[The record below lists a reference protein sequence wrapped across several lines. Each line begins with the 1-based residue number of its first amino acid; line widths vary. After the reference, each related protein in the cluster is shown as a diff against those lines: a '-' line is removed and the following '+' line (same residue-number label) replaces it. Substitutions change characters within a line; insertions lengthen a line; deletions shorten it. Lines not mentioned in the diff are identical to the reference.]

1 MVKEEWKQI
10 ITFPNYK
17 ISNYGNVISLNYR
30 NTKKEKLMSINVKN
44 DYPQINFINGK
55 IKKSI
60 KIHRLV
66 ALYFL
71 DNPNNYTCIN
81 HIDGNKTNNHY
92 SNLEWCNYSQNI
104 KHAHKLGLNKISDL
118 NIKINKEKRSLKVI
132 DTNTNIIY
140 SSIKEAA
147 EKLNYNIGTLNDY
160 LHNRRTNKTTLKL
173 YKN

>member
-44 DYPQINFINGK
+44 DYPQINFINNK

-60 KIHRLV
+60 KIHKLV
-66 ALYFL
+66 ALYFI
-71 DNPNNYTCIN
+71 DNPNNYKCIN

-92 SNLEWCNYSQNI
+92 TNLEWCNYSQNI
-104 KHAHKLGLNKISDL
+104 KHAHKLGLNYISAL

-140 SSIKEAA
+140 NSVKEAA
-147 EKLNYNIGTLNDY
+147 EKLNYNMGTLSDY
-160 LHNRRTNKTTLKL
+160 LHNRRTNKTTLQF

>member
-1 MVKEEWKQI
+1 MVNEEWKQI

-44 DYPQINFINGK
+44 DYPQINFINNE

-66 ALYFL
+66 ALYFIN
-71 DNPNNYTCIN
+71 NPNNYKCIN
-81 HIDGNKTNNHY
+81 HIDGDKTNNHY
-92 SNLEWCNYSQNI
+92 TNLEWCNYSQNI
-104 KHAHKLGLNKISDL
+104 KHAHKLGLNYISTL

-140 SSIKEAA
+140 NSVKEAA
-147 EKLNYNIGTLNDY
+147 EKFNYNKGTLYDY
-160 LHNRRTNKTTLKL
+160 LHNRRTNKTTLQF